1 MSEHAAANTMTSAP
15 PASATTTSAFR
26 RKLPGRIVLLL
37 VFGFLY
43 LPIAVLVML
52 SFNDSGLPTSWSGF
66 STRWYAA
73 LLGNSEILHAAW
85 NTLVV
90 AVFATLISTI
100 LGTLL
105 ALGMETRRRKSNGLE
120 ALTFAPMV
128 IPDIVLAVAL
138 LTFFSRLNLTMGLHT
153 IIVSHVVFDL
163 AFVCSVVRA
172 RLKNF
177 DFSIVEASRDLG
189 ASGWTTFW
197 RITFPVLLPAI
208 VAGALLAFTLSV
220 DEFIIAFFTAGAG
233 RSSITL
239 PMQIYSMIRFGIT
252 PEVNA
257 LATIVM
263 GVSATALM
271 ISQWLNKEQ
280 VQ

>member
-1 MSEHAAANTMTSAP
+1 MSGI
-15 PASATTTSAFR
+15 FR
-26 RKLPGRIVLLL
+26 QRLPGRIVLIM

-66 STRWYAA
+66 STRWY
-73 LLGNSEILHAAW
+73 LSLFGNADILQAAW

-90 AVFATLISTI
+90 AVFATLISTV

-105 ALGMETRRRKSNGLE
+105 ALGMETRARKSNGLE
-120 ALTFAPMV
+120 ALAFAPMV

-138 LTFFSRLNLTMGLHT
+138 LSFFSRLDLPMGLHT
-153 IIVSHVVFDL
+153 IILSHIIFDL
-163 AFVCSVVRA
+163 AFVCAVVRA
-172 RLKNF
+172 RLKTF

-189 ASGWTTFW
+189 ASGWRTFW
-197 RITFPVLLPAI
+197 RVTFPVLLPAI
-208 VAGALLAFTLSV
+208 IAGALLAFTLSV

-233 RSSITL
+233 RSSMTL
-239 PMQIYSMIRFGIT
+239 PMQIFSMIRFGVT
-252 PEVNA
+252 PEINA
-257 LATIVM
+257 LATLVM
-263 GVSATALM
+263 GASATALL

-280 VQ
+280 MP